1 MIDFDTQQRQKIQ
14 HTMRHTGLIHALFGA
29 GLLSATSLSIA
40 GDNPPNPALD
50 DMVVTATRE
59 SRDAF
64 DIPASIDK
72 IGPETLNNAGGFQ
85 VNLSETGY
93 RVPGL
98 IINNRNNFA
107 QDLQIS
113 IRGFGA
119 RSTSGVRGV
128 RLFSDGIPATMP
140 DGSGQIS
147 HFSLSSADS
156 IEVLRGPFSSL
167 YGNSSGGVINITT
180 RDPEPGQRA
189 ELGIALGSDN
199 ARKSTLQFNTGS
211 ENFGWVLDASQFE
224 TDGYRDHSHARR
236 DNINSKMVFKLDN
249 TKISWIVNAV
259 DIPEAQDPLGLTA
272 AQLASNPRQ
281 AGTNAVVSNS
291 RKSVQQMQTGLVID
305 HSFNSDTGL
314 VFTPYSGERKIRQV
328 VASGTVID
336 LNNDFYGADLRL
348 RHRLDLLGAPLLL
361 NTGITA
367 GVLEQTRQGQA
378 AEGQPINRYEQNTA
392 RQLDEYLQAEWLLSE
407 QWGLLAGIRSSSIE
421 IESKDQ
427 FLSNGDGSGTKDYGK
442 VTANLGVNYYLSPTQ
457 NLYASY
463 GQGFETPTLLE
474 TAYQNVPGAPNFNP
488 NLNAA
493 ESQQYEVGYKARYG
507 STKLNAA
514 LYAVDTRDEIVV
526 KSAASGLTAFQNA
539 GRTWRQGAELGL
551 QHRFNSAWTAALAAS
566 WINAEYKSTNNALTA
581 GNALPSIPKQSL
593 FGEVAYKA
601 SDRLETAVEY
611 RHIGRMY
618 ANDAN
623 TAQTDAAD
631 VLNWR
636 IGHTLP
642 VGSGWT
648 LRSYARVD
656 NVFAEKYVGSVIV
669 NQAQQQFY
677 EPAAQRQVLVGVTMS
692 HRW

>member
-1 MIDFDTQQRQKIQ
+1 MTQ
-14 HTMRHTGLIHALFGA
+14 ALLGA
-29 GLLSATSLSIA
+29 GLLGMAL
-40 GDNPPNPALD
+40 PALSQTSPGNAPLD
-50 DMVVTATRE
+50 DLVVTATRE
-59 SRDAF
+59 AKDAF

-72 IGPETLNNAGGFQ
+72 INQDTLNSAGGFQ

-98 IINNRNNFA
+98 VINNRNNFA

-147 HFSLSSADS
+147 HFSLSSAES

-180 RDPEPGQRA
+180 RDPEPGQRLEA
-189 ELGIALGSDN
+189 GLVFGSDH

-224 TDGYRDHSHARR
+224 TNGYRDHSQARR
-236 DNINSKMVFKLDN
+236 DNINSKMVFKLDS
-249 TKISWIVNAV
+249 TKVTWVVNAV

-272 AQLASNPRQ
+272 AQLASNRRQ
-281 AGTNAVVSNS
+281 AGTNAVASNS

-305 HSFNSDTGL
+305 HSFNADTGL
-314 VFTPYSGERKIRQV
+314 VFTPYSGERQIRQV

-348 RHRLDLLGAPLLL
+348 RHRFALLGAPLLL
-361 NTGITA
+361 NTGLTA
-367 GVLEQTRQGQA
+367 GVLEQTRQGQS
-378 AEGQPINRYEQNTA
+378 AENQPINRYEQNSA
-392 RQLDEYLQAEWLLSE
+392 RQLDQYVQAEWLFNE
-407 QWGLLAGIRSSSIE
+407 QWSLLAGLRNSSID

-427 FLSNGDGSGTKDYGK
+427 FLTNGDGSGAKDYGK
-442 VTANLGVNYYLSPTQ
+442 VTTNLGVNYYLSPTQ
-457 NLYASY
+457 NLYAAY

-488 NLNAA
+488 NLNAS
-493 ESQQYEVGYKARYG
+493 ESQQYEVGYKARHG
-507 STKLNAA
+507 STKVNAA

-526 KSAASGLTAFQNA
+526 KSAAAGLTSFQNA
-539 GRTWRQGAELGL
+539 GRTWRQGVELGL
-551 QHRFNSAWTAALAAS
+551 QHRFNAQWASALAAN
-566 WINAEYKSTNNALTA
+566 WITAEYKSSNTALTA

-593 FGEVAYKA
+593 FGELTYQA
-601 SDRLETAVEY
+601 SEQLETAVEY

-631 VLNWR
+631 LLNWR
-636 IGHTLP
+636 ITHNQSLGD
-642 VGSGWT
+642 GWR
-648 LRSYARVD
+648 LRTYARVD
-656 NVFAEKYVGSVIV
+656 NVLAQRYVGSVIV

-677 EPAAQRQVLVGVTMS
+677 EPAAERQVLVGVSVT